1 MQIGKSREGRYL
13 LLAGCLCLLFL
24 AGVTYHEVRTV
35 TADGVGETFI
45 AIGRGF
51 APFVI
56 ISLAGSLL
64 VLESVAMLAERYL
77 RQRYREGRAEGKAE
91 GIAEGIAE
99 GKAEG
104 KAEGMTEGMAQAN
117 KAWED
122 WNRRR
127 EEAEREN
134 REFNEPPP
142 SRSDNNV

>member
-1 MQIGKSREGRYL
+1 MQIGKSREGQYL

-24 AGVTYHEVRTV
+24 GAVTYHEVRTV

-64 VLESVAMLAERYL
+64 LLESVAMLAERYL
-77 RQRYREGRAEGKAE
+77 RQRYREGKAE
-91 GIAEGIAE
+91 GRVE

-104 KAEGMTEGMAQAN
+104 KAEAN

-142 SRSDNNV
+142 SRSGNSD